1 MSGRKNIVILTGIVL
16 AVSLLV
22 GSVTTMI
29 LSNHYNHA
37 HMQVLGGICRK
48 IIQKQPEAEQAVLEA
63 LKECKYG
70 ASSLPEENIILAYG
84 YSPSDFWKSAEKK
97 QYIYLG
103 FCFTGWGAVISY
115 CMFAVAA
122 KG

>member
-63 LKECKYG
+63 LKEYQHG
-70 ASSLPEENIILAYG
+70 PASLPGENIILAYG
-84 YSPSDFWKSAEKK
+84 SQPKK
-97 QYIYLG
+97 TVYLPRLLFYWLG
-103 FCFTGWGAVISY
+103 RCYFLLHVCCGGKRITCA
-115 CMFAVAA
+115 
-122 KG
+122 